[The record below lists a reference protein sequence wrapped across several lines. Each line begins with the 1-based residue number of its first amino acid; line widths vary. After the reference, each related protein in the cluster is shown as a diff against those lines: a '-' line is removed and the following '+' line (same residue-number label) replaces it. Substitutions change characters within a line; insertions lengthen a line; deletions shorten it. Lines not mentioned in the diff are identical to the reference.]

1 MSEIPTELNPTQSS
15 SSRSARLEDFFG
27 GDTCQPKYDKIQ
39 NDKNSIEKNQQNF
52 GNRKRIK
59 P

>member
-1 MSEIPTELNPTQSS
+1 MSENSEKENTTHT
-15 SSRSARLEDFFG
+15 SSRAARLEDFFG
-27 GDTCQPKYDKIQ
+27 EDNCQPKFDKIQ
-39 NDKNSIEKNQQNF
+39 NDKNTIEKNQQNF